1 MVMVKKMTKEEF
13 KQKVFEKKHEKGYS
27 DYKTDDEIW
36 QSIEENDDIIDSAL
50 SCGVSVPRGI
60 EHNIEDAAWNISLC
74 I

>member
-13 KQKVFEKKHEKGYS
+13 KQKVFEKMHEKGYS

-36 QSIEENDDIIDSAL
+36 QGIEENDDIIDDGMCAAKEH
-50 SCGVSVPRGI
+50 GDRYGI
-60 EHNIEDAAWNISLC
+60 FYAADNISMC